1 MLNNKMSVPMAVEEV
16 VARVAIGKR
25 MNELWDSAARTDWRP
40 WIKERPLTSC
50 LLAAGAGVA
59 LGILASY
66 KPLQTDTGSNATQ
79 GCCSGHRTLGAI
91 LAASLFSTFKP
102 KIRDLIH
109 TAMGGLTEGAD
120 KPADS

>member
-1 MLNNKMSVPMAVEEV
+1 MNNKISVPMAVEEV
-16 VARVAIGKR
+16 VAREAIGKR
-25 MNELWDSAARTDWRP
+25 MNELWDSAARSDWRP
-40 WIKERPLTSC
+40 WIKDRPLTSC

-66 KPLQTDTGSNATQ
+66 KPGQTETDPNHTQ
-79 GCCSGHRTLGAI
+79 GCCKGHRTLGAI
-91 LAASLFSTFKP
+91 VAASLFSTFKP

-120 KPADS
+120 KAADG